1 MQHCNAF
8 KTDKVF
14 LKLQFLYFSQKMLIS
29 TFRFLSLPSSFRLSS
44 QNLKYTRVLCFALF
58 LFPFISWFISYCL
71 MIRSIGLF
79 EIIFHHFTFAENLH
93 NVGDSVSVSLQQPT
107 GFPSQTVLNQTPLDA
122 WSILFV
128 GLLLSLSLSWKT
140 CTMWEVL
147 LLSASNNQLAS
158 QTSQT
163 VLTQTPLDAF
173 SLWFLGNI
181 VLS

>member
-1 MQHCNAF
+1 
-8 KTDKVF
+8 
-14 LKLQFLYFSQKMLIS
+14 MLIS

-107 GFPSQTVLNQTPLDA
+107 GFPSQTVLTRTPL
-122 WSILFV
+122 WSCYLD
-128 GLLLSLSLSWKT
+128 LSKLVQVFPYVVSWLPKH
-140 CTMWEVL
+140 L
-147 LLSASNNQLAS
+147 K
-158 QTSQT
+158 
-163 VLTQTPLDAF
+163 LDSF
-173 SLWFLGNI
+173 SLLFLGNI
-181 VLS
+181 VVC